1 VKRRK
6 QWGAVAIAT
15 VLVIATAA
23 STAATAGAGVQA
35 ATTRGITKNSITV
48 GALVSEQ
55 IFGASV
61 KGAQARFD
69 RENAN
74 GGVFKRKIKMATVA
88 DDKFDPTT
96 NVQVSRQLVT
106 SDQVFAIVPVV
117 TIVLGSG
124 DYLAQQK
131 VPFFGWGI
139 SPQFCGNA
147 WGYGFTGC
155 VSPTTPK
162 YSNPF
167 MPLAAAKALGKD
179 PKGLT
184 VALQAEDTDAAK
196 SGNATLASGA
206 EKMGMKIVYN
216 KANIPA
222 PPATTGDFTPFV
234 QDIMTSNGGKAPDIV
249 ILLLASIPSTLG
261 LQKGLQD
268 AGFKGPIE
276 NTQTYDAQLA
286 APSKGGS
293 VYVQFG
299 AFETADSVPG
309 VKQMVDDFDKAG
321 VTPSVLAAVGYFSAD
336 MFIAALKKAGK
347 NLTVESFQKAA
358 SKLKYNIKN
367 TVGPTTF
374 PKDHVAPGTCGT
386 LVTSNGTGYD
396 VTVPYFCAPVLKYK
410 G

>member
-1 VKRRK
+1 
-6 QWGAVAIAT
+6 
-15 VLVIATAA
+15 
-23 STAATAGAGVQA
+23 
-35 ATTRGITKNSITV
+35 
-48 GALVSEQ
+48 VSQQ

-61 KGAQARFD
+61 KGAQARID
-69 RENAN
+69 RENAK
-74 GGVFKRKIKMATVA
+74 GGVFGRKIKIETIA

-106 SDQVFAIVPVV
+106 ADQVFAIVPVT

-124 DYLAQQK
+124 DFLAQQK

-139 SPQFCGNA
+139 SPQFCGNK

-155 VSPTTPK
+155 VSPTVPK
-162 YSNPF
+162 FSNPF

-206 EKMGMKIVYN
+206 EQMGMKVVYN
-216 KANIPA
+216 KANVPA

-276 NTQTYDAQLA
+276 NTQTYDTQLA

-321 VTPSVLAAVGYFSAD
+321 VSPSVLAAVGYFSAD

-347 NLTVESFQKAA
+347 NLTVDGFQKAA
-358 SKLKYNIKN
+358 SKLKYNVKN
-367 TVGPTTF
+367 TAGPTTF
-374 PKDHVAPGTCGT
+374 PKNYVAPGTCGT

-396 VTVPYFCAPVLKYK
+396 VTVPYFCAPVLKFK

>member
-1 VKRRK
+1 VKRKK
-6 QWGAVAIAT
+6 QWGAVVVAT
-15 VLVIATAA
+15 LLVAA
-23 STAATAGAGVQA
+23 LVSTATSAGAGVKA
-35 ATTRGITKNSITV
+35 ASTRGVTDKEVKV

-61 KGAQARFD
+61 KGAQARID
-69 RENAN
+69 RENDK
-74 GGVFKRKIKMATVA
+74 GGVFGRKINIATIA

-106 SDQVFAIVPVV
+106 ADQVFAIVPVT

-124 DYLAQQK
+124 DFLAQQK

-139 SPQFCGNA
+139 SPQFCGNK

-155 VSPTTPK
+155 VSPATPK
-162 YSNPF
+162 FSNPF

-184 VALQAEDTDAAK
+184 LALQAEDTDAAK

-206 EKMGMKIVYN
+206 EQMGMKVVYN

-234 QDIMTSNGGKAPDIV
+234 QDMMTSNGGKAPDIV

-299 AFETADSVPG
+299 AFETADNVAG

-321 VTPSVLAAVGYFSAD
+321 VAPSVLAAVGYFSAD

-347 NLTVESFQKAA
+347 NLTVDGFQKAA
-358 SKLKYNIKN
+358 SRLKYNVKN
-367 TVGPTTF
+367 TAGPTTF
-374 PKDHVAPGTCGT
+374 PKNYVAPGTCGT

-410 G
+410 A